1 MNNLVGE
8 SPPLEKRGAGGVP
21 DLKQMQKICSS
32 ILFTLVLCLC
42 AWPLWALPLT
52 GTTLRLIPKT
62 GDGQAT
68 PKTIQIAK
76 KGDGLMLTW
85 FSLGREKAAGEVYPT
100 YKIKAARGVI
110 EVDGING
117 KSGFF
122 SPQLWTQGYVRLAS
136 SLPLWLDPVYLG
148 LSGRDKMKLD
158 PGFLSLDR
166 MTLKAAPDTVSR
178 SALYFQNEYKYYV
191 QDGEINPN
199 ASVRGRDERE
209 LKLFLR
215 DYFQVSLIAKSK
227 IKLAINGR
235 ITEHPA
241 KLIGNRYHHF
251 VVLDDVLN
259 PLVLAFHVNADGAP
273 RIFKKSFLR
282 LKRGFEFQVT
292 QVKY

>member
-1 MNNLVGE
+1 MI
-8 SPPLEKRGAGGVP
+8 
-21 DLKQMQKICSS
+21 QKIASFIFSFLFIAVFSS
-32 ILFTLVLCLC
+32 PIL
-42 AWPLWALPLT
+42 ALPLT

-62 GDGQAT
+62 GDGPLT

-76 KGDGLMLTW
+76 KGEGLMLTW
-85 FSLGREKAAGEVYPT
+85 FSLGREKAVGEVYPT

-122 SPQLWTQGYVRLAS
+122 SPLLWARGYVRLAS

-148 LSGRDKMKLD
+148 LSGREKMKLD

-166 MTLKAAPDTVSR
+166 MTLKSAPDVVSR

-191 QDGEINPN
+191 QDGSINPN

-215 DYFQVSLIAKSK
+215 DYFQVSLLAKSS

-235 ITEHPA
+235 ITEHSA
-241 KLIGNRYHHF
+241 KLIGNKYHHF

-259 PLVLAFHVNADGAP
+259 PLVLAFHMHADGAP
-273 RIFKKSFLR
+273 RIFKKSFLG
-282 LKRGFEFQVT
+282 LKQNFEFQVT